1 MLHRR
6 PFLLAS
12 AGAALGAALPRFAIA
27 QGSPGA
33 DPRPSITVAV
43 QKLANSNTLEPLREA
58 SNVGT
63 RLMASYAETLTMQ
76 DWLGDLSLRPGLATA
91 WRRVD
96 ERTLDVTLRPGVRFH
111 DGRVMTAEDVVFSF
125 GTARMGRETASGGN
139 LFGSV
144 PTSRQ
149 GKAAP
154 AEVAAIARRAY
165 PGLVRVEIVDADTVR
180 FGFDRPTPAI
190 EGRFAQNAGMIVSQ
204 AAFDAAPSWL
214 DWARKPVGTGPYA
227 IEEFRPDQS
236 LTLVAHDAYW
246 GGRPPLRQI
255 RFVEVPEIAS
265 RLNMLASGEAQF
277 ACDVPPDLIA
287 EVEARPRQHVVGG
300 LIMNMRLSVFDKTNP
315 VLADARVRRAMTHS
329 IDRQGIV
336 EALWG
341 GRTSIPRG
349 EQFEFYGEMYQQ
361 DWEAPRF
368 DLAEARRLLK
378 EANYKGEP
386 IPYRLLNNYYTGQVA
401 TAQIMV
407 EGWRQ
412 AGLNVRIE
420 TRENF
425 PQVLAKDGVRGI
437 WDWSNSAA
445 FNDPV
450 ASMPTSHG
458 PQGQQWQVG
467 AWQNEEFGQLCEV
480 LNGSVD
486 LAVRQRAFRRMLQ
499 IAEREDPA
507 YTVLHQTVNF
517 TAKLKELPWRAGQ
530 SFGMDFRAQNWKA

>member
-1 MLHRR
+1 MLLRRR
-6 PFLLAS
+6 PFLLTAT
-12 AGAALGAALPRFAIA
+12 GAAFGSALPRFAIA
-27 QGSPGA
+27 QS
-33 DPRPSITVAV
+33 DQRPSITVAV
-43 QKLANSNTLEPLREA
+43 QKLANSNTLEPLRES

-63 RLMASYAETLTMQ
+63 RLMASYVETLTMQ

-96 ERTLDVTLRPGVRFH
+96 DRTLEVSLRPGVRFH
-111 DGRVMTAEDVVFSF
+111 DGRTMTAEDVVFSF
-125 GTARMGRETASGGN
+125 GAERMGRDTAPSAN

-144 PTSRQ
+144 PTNRQ
-149 GKAAP
+149 DKAAP
-154 AEVAAIARRAY
+154 PEVAAIARRAF
-165 PGLVRVEIVDADTVR
+165 PGLAKVEIVDPSTVR
-180 FGFDRPTPAI
+180 FVFDRPTPAI

-204 AAFDAAPSWL
+204 AAFEAAPSWL

-227 IEEFRPDQS
+227 VEEFRPDQS

-246 GGRPPLRQI
+246 GGRPPLARI
-255 RFVEVPEIAS
+255 RFVEVPEISS

-277 ACDVPPDLIA
+277 ACDVPPDLIS
-287 EVEARPRQHVVGG
+287 EVERNPRQQVVGG

-315 VLADARVRRAMTHS
+315 VLRDARVRRALTHS

-336 EALWG
+336 DALWG

-361 DWEAPRF
+361 DWEAPKF

-401 TAQIMV
+401 TAQILV

-425 PQVLAKDGVRGI
+425 PQVLAKEGARGI
-437 WDWSNSAA
+437 WDWSNSAG
-445 FNDPV
+445 FNDPS
-450 ASMPTSHG
+450 ASMPNAHG

-467 AWQNEEFGQLCEV
+467 AWQNEEFGKLCEV

-486 LAVRQRAFRRMLQ
+486 TAERRRAFRRMLE

-530 SFGMDFRAQNWKA
+530 SFGMDFRARNWKA

>member
-1 MLHRR
+1 MLSRR
-6 PFLLAS
+6 PFLLTA
-12 AGAALGAALPRFAIA
+12 AGAALGASLPRFAIA
-27 QGSPGA
+27 QG
-33 DPRPSITVAV
+33 DQRPSITVAV
-43 QKLANSNTLEPLREA
+43 QKLANSNTLEPLRES

-63 RLMASYAETLTMQ
+63 RLMASYVETLAMQ
-76 DWLGDLSLRPGLATA
+76 DWLGDLSLRPALATA

-96 ERTLDVTLRPGVRFH
+96 ERTLDVALRPGVRFH
-111 DGRVMTAEDVVFSF
+111 DGRTMTAEDVVFSF
-125 GTARMGRETASGGN
+125 GAERMGRETAASAN

-144 PTSRQ
+144 PTNRQ

-154 AEVAAIARRAY
+154 PEVAAIARRAY
-165 PGLVRVEIVDADTVR
+165 PGLAKVEIVDASTVR
-180 FGFDRPTPAI
+180 FVFDRPTPAI

-204 AAFDAAPSWL
+204 AAFEAAPSWL

-246 GGRPPLRQI
+246 GGRPPLKRI
-255 RFVEVPEIAS
+255 RFVEVPEISS
-265 RLNMLASGEAQF
+265 RINMLASGEAEF

-287 EVEARPRQHVVGG
+287 EAEANPRQQVVGG

-336 EALWG
+336 DALWG
-341 GRTSIPRG
+341 GRTTIPRG
-349 EQFEFYGEMYQQ
+349 EQFEFYGEMYQRE
-361 DWEAPRF
+361 WEAPKF

-412 AGLNVRIE
+412 AGLNVKIE

-425 PQVLAKDGVRGI
+425 PQVLAKDGGRGI
-437 WDWSNSAA
+437 WDWSNSAS
-445 FNDPV
+445 FNDPM

-467 AWQNEEFGQLCEV
+467 AWQNEEFGKLCDV
-480 LNGSVD
+480 LGGTVD
-486 LAVRQRAFRRMLQ
+486 TATRQRAFRRMLE

-517 TAKLKELPWRAGQ
+517 TAKRKDLPWRAGR
-530 SFGMDFRAQNWKA
+530 SFGMDFRAENWKA